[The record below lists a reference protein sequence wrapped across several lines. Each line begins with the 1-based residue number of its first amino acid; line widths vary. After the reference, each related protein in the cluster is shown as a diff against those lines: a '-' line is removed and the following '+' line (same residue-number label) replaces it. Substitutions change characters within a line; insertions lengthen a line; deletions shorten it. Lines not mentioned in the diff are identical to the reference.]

1 MESGG
6 CVSGKC
12 FKAQALAL
20 QVRSNQVANPKA
32 ARKIQLENVTN
43 VLNTASS
50 LLTQTLAS
58 NKGNA
63 PKATTT
69 GGRRGPKP
77 VPRGPV
83 TGKIIKPRDSEG
95 NLTI

>member
-1 MESGG
+1 MNKQLSLLRG
-6 CVSGKC
+6 
-12 FKAQALAL
+12 
-20 QVRSNQVANPKA
+20 NQIANPQAFQK
-32 ARKIQLENVTN
+32 KNIENVTN

-50 LLTQTLAS
+50 LLPLTFATTPS